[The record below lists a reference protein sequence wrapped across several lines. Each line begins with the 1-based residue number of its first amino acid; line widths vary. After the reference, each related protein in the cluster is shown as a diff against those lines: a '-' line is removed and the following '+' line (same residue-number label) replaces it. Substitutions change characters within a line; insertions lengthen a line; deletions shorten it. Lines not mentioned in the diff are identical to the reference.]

1 MTLILISKSQY
12 ILKSNMSKTVQDRAI
27 VRPTVEY
34 FFKYLTFA
42 AQLAQ
47 LLA

>member
-1 MTLILISKSQY
+1 
-12 ILKSNMSKTVQDRAI
+12 MSKTVQDRAI

-47 LLA
+47 LLAWPENSGRFTL